1 MATPNYGLPEISGT
15 SKINIASDVNA
26 LATATDTALKQLADN
41 TKQSLDGKA
50 PTNHAST
57 ATTYGVATASNYGHV
72 RIASDLSGGAGTVP
86 SGAAVSAAISTAL
99 NESRFKSMGVIGDS
113 WGLGYYGGAAH
124 VNDGWAVKLRDMLG
138 IGAGSFVNAS
148 VNGSGIGDNVAT
160 TFSDQID
167 TIKASIPSPD
177 LVVICGGQNDR
188 NDVSSANLAQY
199 KNDVTAFFNKLETE
213 FPNSEVHFFMC
224 PLGYNHVDNTTGGV
238 LSPYITILA
247 ELVRCAQAKNV
258 ICHNGCVTWGNWV
271 GQVNAD
277 TDTRHLKATGYTLV
291 AQLMKKMI
299 MQGIGDFWDADSDTG
314 EFGDGMNIGSA
325 STRCFTNGGVVEI
338 CCGGRN
344 NGDDITAT
352 TSNNKDIMTL
362 PEPFGSLQ
370 TRYLSTTTRGS
381 TSHPCQ
387 FKLSANKITLV
398 SGTWGKGELLGI
410 SFTYPAGS

>member
-26 LATATDTALKQLADN
+26 LATATDTALKQLADD
-41 TKQSLDGKA
+41 TDQSLDSKA

-57 ATTYGVATASNYGHV
+57 ATTYGIATASNYGHV
-72 RIASDLSGGAGTVP
+72 RIASDLSSGPGTVP
-86 SGAAVSAAISTAL
+86 SGAAVSEAIDTAIAAP
-99 NESRFKSMGVIGDS
+99 RFKTMGVIGDS
-113 WGLGYYGGAAH
+113 WGLGYYGGASH
-124 VNDGWAVKLRDMLG
+124 ESDGWAVKLRDMLG

-188 NDVSSANLAQY
+188 NDVGASGLAQY
-199 KNDVTAFFNKLETE
+199 KNDVTAFMSKLESE

-238 LSPYITILA
+238 LSPYITIVA
-247 ELVRCAQAKNV
+247 ELVRCAQDSNV
-258 ICHNGCVTWGNWV
+258 ICHNGCLTWGNWV
-271 GQVNAD
+271 GEVNAD
-277 TDTRHLKATGYTLV
+277 SDTRHLKANGYTLI
-291 AQLMKKMI
+291 ARLMKKMI
-299 MQGIGDFWDADSDTG
+299 LNGIGDFWDADSDTG
-314 EFGDGMNIGSA
+314 TFTDGLTIGSA
-325 STRCFTNGGVVEI
+325 SSRCFTNGGIVEI
-338 CCGGRN
+338 SCGGMN
-344 NGDDITAT
+344 NGEDITGT

-362 PEPFGSLQ
+362 PAPFGSLQ

-381 TSHPCQ
+381 TSHACQ

-398 SGTWGKGELLGI
+398 SGTWGAGELLGI